1 MKKIALL
8 LLSAAALNST
18 LAFSQEKTR
27 AEVYQELVAS
37 ENTTQDD
44 PGCYTKSSYPGM
56 TLACQMRA
64 DEEAQKGGASALAST
79 SMNSPQQN

>member
-27 AEVYQELVAS
+27 AEVYQELAAS
-37 ENTTQDD
+37 EKATQNSS
-44 PGCYTKSSYPGM
+44 CYTKSSYPGM
-56 TLACQMRA
+56 TLSCQMHA
-64 DEEAQKGGASALAST
+64 DEEAQKVGNSALAST
-79 SMNSPQQN
+79 STNNPQQN

>member
-18 LAFSQEKTR
+18 LAFSQETTR
-27 AEVYQELVAS
+27 AEVYQQLAAS
-37 ENTTQDD
+37 EKATQD
-44 PGCYTKSSYPGM
+44 PSCYTESSYPGM

>member
-8 LLSAAALNST
+8 LLAAAALNST

-37 ENTTQDD
+37 EKTTLD
-44 PGCYTKSSYPGM
+44 PSCYTKSSYPGI

-64 DEEAQKGGASALAST
+64 DEQARTGSASALAST
-79 SMNSPQQN
+79 STNNPQQN

>member
-27 AEVYQELVAS
+27 AEVYQELAAS
-37 ENTTQDD
+37 EKSTQDSN
-44 PGCYTKSSYPGM
+44 CYTDASYPGM
-56 TLACQMRA
+56 TMACQMRA
-64 DEEAQKGGASALAST
+64 DEEAQKGGNTALAST
-79 SMNSPQQN
+79 PTNNPQQN